1 MLRARHGSAP
11 SPTSSNHLVDTKN
24 IDDAGASSGGMLLYL
39 NHESFV
45 ARHVRP
51 SQTDVKTLVGQRNAV
66 AADAR
71 RARRP
76 RGVKLQLEEGDGP
89 RTRLVV
95 ADPPPPTDLPPLHRD
110 AGGCARCYRNREC
123 MMYHASD
130 AVDGP
135 AAVLTGDHSQLL
147 SHFAGHLTGTD
158 LDYFRKWDRLVD
170 LERHACAK
178 DGTKTAAWLSGPKE
192 GGGCITSLVLDGEYD
207 GGRGGDGDED
217 AIVRLRR
224 PNDGNPN
231 GPPAPSLADSGLEA
245 GSYCVVSSERQDND
259 VDETLDGR
267 RRAGAATVRNA
278 KTVHLLRAKVAS
290 VRPDSVE
297 LSVPRKDVG
306 RLVRLASANAT
317 FRVDRDEMSNGTG
330 LLLQN
335 LVNFFTLDIPA
346 FSVESAGSKTP
357 SLTVSARDLFATI
370 LLARVCSLLF

>member
-192 GGGCITSLVLDGEYD
+192 GGGCITSLVLDGEYN

-224 PNDGNPN
+224 PTDGN
-231 GPPAPSLADSGLEA
+231 PAPSLADVGLEA
-245 GSYCVVSSERQDND
+245 GSYCVVSSERQD

-267 RRAGAATVRNA
+267 RRVEAATVKNR

-317 FRVDRDEMSNGTG
+317 FRIDRDEMSNGTG